1 VRNSNALPNTFSL
14 RNYIKYISPHKF
26 LRCRAF
32 FIDAVDDHYVLVKWY
47 GTVGDAPINGLAG
60 LASLKLAD
68 ETQTKSFDIMPVN
81 SIINGALVVNMGD
94 HAWAMQSPREAVEY
108 AKCLG

>member
-1 VRNSNALPNTFSL
+1 MIF
-14 RNYIKYISPHKF
+14 F
-26 LRCRAF
+26 RCRAF
-32 FIDAVDDHYVLVKWY
+32 FKDAVDNHYVLVQWY
-47 GTVGDAPINGLAG
+47 DTIGGAPINGLTG

-68 ETQTKSFDIMPVN
+68 ETKTKSFDIMPVN

-94 HAWAMQSPREAVEY
+94 HAWAMQSPREAVQY